1 MKRDLQDEVS
11 SARKQYLHVIAYPC
25 DKCRGPVVAGSL
37 AIRETVI
44 AKETDVMRL
53 GGICL
58 ACGHRQDLPT
68 SPNIAQQFPPVQW
81 K

>member
-1 MKRDLQDEVS
+1 MKRDLYDEVS
-11 SARKQYLHVIAYPC
+11 PAPKQYLHLTAYHC
-25 DKCRGPVVAGSL
+25 DKCGGPVVAGSL

-44 AKETDVMRL
+44 AKETQVMLL

-68 SPNIAQQFPPVQW
+68 GPNTAQQFPPVQW